1 MRICR
6 VAYICVYH
14 PHGGGRVCPGRRQT
28 WLRWRHSVTPGAKAT
43 GVAPLGH
50 VRAALLAMD
59 GGPAFATCA
68 EQARNRRTAVHTVAG
83 FTSRSLQPGW
93 PQRGASSGW
102 GLAPLTPSVPLA
114 SIPSTSTGLS
124 VHAASEE
131 ALTVIYHS
139 ARAHLCQDLYRH
151 VGYNLWPLALLH
163 RCLDKGKDV
172 SLTLVRVTRQ
182 AVTST
187 VPDTWQHHVEG
198 VARRGITPLPG
209 RPPEAII
216 VHRTCG

>member
-1 MRICR
+1 M
-6 VAYICVYH
+6 
-14 PHGGGRVCPGRRQT
+14 
-28 WLRWRHSVTPGAKAT
+28 
-43 GVAPLGH
+43 
-50 VRAALLAMD
+50 
-59 GGPAFATCA
+59 GGPPFATCA
-68 EQARNRRTAVHTVAG
+68 EQARNRRTALRTVAG
-83 FTSRSLQPGW
+83 FTSRSLQPRW
-93 PQRGASSGW
+93 PQRGASCGW

-151 VGYNLWPLALLH
+151 LGYNLCTLALLH

-172 SLTLVRVTRQ
+172 GLTLVPVTRQ

-187 VPDTWQHHVEG
+187 VSDTWQHHVER
-198 VARRGITPLPG
+198 VARQEDNPLAKSSPG
-209 RPPEAII
+209 GDHCPQAVWISSPHAFAE
-216 VHRTCG
+216 